1 MELTRLA
8 IVYLHLIACC
18 VAIGMVLTSDLAL
31 VKQLIK
37 GDSAARIDDNHMSE
51 LQTTV
56 SRALLV
62 LWVTGVAIV
71 ALDASVK
78 GWAYFANPKLQ
89 AKIGLV
95 VLLTINGVWLH
106 RGILPLMEKAG
117 SLLKLTPSHRMMAV
131 FAGAVSGVTW
141 FYAALMG
148 VGRPLAWKYSLVE
161 LLAAYP
167 VLIVGGFVSMLAL
180 TAWAKRRAG
189 NSKSEVY
196 VGGRLSGEA
205 LMRLIEQQPAVAA
218 RLLLSV
224 SKSLSARLRE
234 TNGKLR
240 TLAEVSR
247 NLQQELAATQ
257 GNSQLQLR

>member
-31 VKQLIK
+31 VKQLLK
-37 GDSAARIDDNHMSE
+37 GDPAARLDEHHMSE
-51 LQTTV
+51 LQRTV

-78 GWAYFANPKLQ
+78 GWGYFANPKLQ

-106 RGILPLMEKAG
+106 RAILPLMEKAG
-117 SLLKLTPSHRMMAV
+117 SLLKLKPSHRMLAI

-148 VGRPLAWKYSLVE
+148 VGRPLAWKYSLLE

-167 VLIVGGFVSMLAL
+167 VLIAGGFLSMLAL
-180 TAWAKRRAG
+180 TAWAKRRVS
-189 NSKSEVY
+189 NERSDVFY
-196 VGGRLSGEA
+196 GGRLSREA
-205 LMRLIEQQPAVAA
+205 LMLLIERRPTVAA
-218 RLLLSV
+218 RLLLGI
-224 SKSLSARLRE
+224 SKSLSERLRE
-234 TNGKLR
+234 TNGKLK
-240 TLAEVSR
+240 TLAQVSR

-257 GNSQLQLR
+257 AANLRLLS